1 MKKLFMALLAAMLAC
16 GLTACS
22 GASGTDEVS
31 HTEIDAALEAER
43 IVTPAFAV
51 ETPSGDGELWTS
63 DRLSAL
69 GSIVYYIGSDS
80 EMYYVNRF
88 DCETLTDTVLLRSAD
103 KLYCDVSVDSDS
115 VVYVLAASANED
127 GEYEVIK
134 INANGYFF
142 ESYSL
147 RNLSTAD
154 GWIPSELE
162 VSSGTLFIMG
172 NNQLVSAEI
181 GTEIKALETLTVQSG
196 TKLAR
201 SYGGELLLGYNDGSN
216 YRVDV
221 YSLSA
226 EKLTPTDSLVFN
238 MPFSDISGGAFWDV
252 YLSNSGALFGYR
264 IETGEFKKLFSWNGI
279 GIIQGGVAEVGEKL
293 VCAGG
298 IEHGKPSSLL
308 VLAPIEAGIENSGV
322 IRFATTDPNGI
333 DFRVQDAIRA
343 WNGNHPNCPIEIVD
357 YSVYGG
363 ENSTLS
369 SAKLMA
375 DIVVGNLPDIYD
387 FSMTSVD
394 TIPSS
399 AQFARRGLLEDLY
412 PYIDNDSELTRADFI
427 PGVMSSLEINGGLY
441 EVVPAFSLVTTFAA
455 SSAVGSEASW
465 TYDALNAV
473 LDSSDFF
480 DTVFDKHHDRM
491 WLLGNIVDA
500 SGKKLVDWSNGKCY
514 FESDY
519 FKNVLE
525 TMKRMPETGLQMQSP
540 VLSDE
545 VSMSTGLLYYIN
557 ANDVWMASTAP
568 QAFYED
574 YCFPGLPEVGS
585 AVYPLLSYGISAYSA
600 NKELCWQFLRQ
611 FLTEEYRMK
620 FFVSPR
626 LDGLREQISSTW
638 EGFSD
643 IHQYHPYGLEAM
655 NKLADII
662 IDADTVVR
670 HDAQIWQIVHA
681 AAEAYF
687 AGGQSVEDT
696 MKQIQS
702 RVSIYLAE
710 QWG

>member
-1 MKKLFMALLAAMLAC
+1 MKRLFMALFAVMLVC

-22 GASGTDEVS
+22 GATGTGKASFD
-31 HTEIDAALEAER
+31 EIDAASEAER
-43 IVTPAFAV
+43 IVPPGFAL
-51 ETPSGDGELWTS
+51 ETPPGESEIWTN
-63 DRLSAL
+63 DRLSAFGNL
-69 GSIVYYIGSDS
+69 VYYIGSDS
-80 EMYYVNRF
+80 ERYYVNCF
-88 DCETLTDTVLLRSAD
+88 DCETLTYTVLLCSAD
-103 KLYCDVSVDSDS
+103 KLYYDVSVDLEG

-127 GEYEVIK
+127 GDYEVIK
-134 INANGYFF
+134 LNPNGNNV
-142 ESYSL
+142 ESYPL
-147 RNLSTAD
+147 RDLGTAD
-154 GWIPSELE
+154 DWVPNELE
-162 VSSGTLFIMG
+162 VSGGALFIVG
-172 NNQLVSAEI
+172 NGQLVSAEI
-181 GTEIKALETLTVQSG
+181 GTEIKTLQTIEAQSG
-196 TKLAR
+196 ASLAR
-201 SYGGELLLGYNDGSN
+201 SHAGEILLAYSEGDN

-226 EKLTPTDSLVFN
+226 GKLTPADSALFN
-238 MPFSDISGGAFWDV
+238 MPFADISGGAVWDV
-252 YLSNSGALFGYR
+252 YLSSGGALFGYR
-264 IETGEFKKLFSWNGI
+264 FETGEFKKLFSWNGI
-279 GIIQGGVAEVGEKL
+279 GIVQGSVAEVGERL
-293 VCAGG
+293 VCSGG
-298 IEHGKPSSLL
+298 IEYGKPSPLL
-308 VLAPIEAGIENSGV
+308 VLAPIEASSENSGV

-333 DFRVQDAIRA
+333 DFRVQEAIRA
-343 WNGNHPNCPIEIVD
+343 WNGSHPNCPIEIVD

-363 ENSTLS
+363 ANGSLS
-369 SAKLMA
+369 AAKLTA
-375 DIVVGNLPDIYD
+375 DIVAGNMPDIYD

-399 AQFARRGLLEDLY
+399 AQFARRGLLENLY
-412 PYIDNDSELTRADFI
+412 PYIDNDPELARGDFI

-500 SGKKLVDWSNGKCY
+500 SGKKLVDWTRGECY

-519 FKNVLE
+519 FRNVLE
-525 TMKRMPETGLQMQSP
+525 TMKQMPETGVQMESP
-540 VLSDE
+540 VLADE
-545 VSMSTGLLYYIN
+545 VSTSTGLLYYIN

-585 AVYPLLSYGISAYSA
+585 AVYPLLSYGISAFSP

-611 FLTEEYRMK
+611 FLTEEYKMK

-626 LDGLREQISSTW
+626 LDGLREQISQTW
-638 EGFSD
+638 QGFED

-655 NKLADII
+655 NALADI

-670 HDAQIWQIVHA
+670 HDAQIWQIVHSA
-681 AAEAYF
+681 AGAYF
-687 AGGQSVEDT
+687 ADGQSVEET

-710 QWG
+710 Q